1 MRDSVHLSGELL
13 RLKWTKFADMAGV
26 SQDERLKLSDGW
38 LTSFKKRCGL
48 REFKRHGEA
57 ASADPETVEKERER
71 LRELIRKHG
80 LRLKDIWNMDESA
93 LFWAYVYISFFCL
106 IVTIC

>member
-1 MRDSVHLSGELL
+1 
-13 RLKWTKFADMAGV
+13 MAGV
-26 SQDERLKLSDGW
+26 PQDERLKLSDGW

-57 ASADPETVEKERER
+57 ASANPETVEKERER

>member
-1 MRDSVHLSGELL
+1 MTRSIFQANFFVVSGPSSQIWLEFPRDECLN
-13 RLKWTKFADMAGV
+13 F
-26 SQDERLKLSDGW
+26 SDGW
-38 LTSFKKRCGL
+38 LTSFKECCGL
-48 REFKRHGEA
+48 RELKHHGEA

-93 LFWAYVYISFFCL
+93 LFWAYVYYFSL
-106 IVTIC
+106 LL